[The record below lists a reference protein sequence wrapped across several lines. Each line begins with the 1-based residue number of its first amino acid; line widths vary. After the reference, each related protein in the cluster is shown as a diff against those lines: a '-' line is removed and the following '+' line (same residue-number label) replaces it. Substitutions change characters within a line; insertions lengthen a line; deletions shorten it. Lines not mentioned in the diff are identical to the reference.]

1 MVIRVR
7 EFMTINNLKA
17 VIEGVLQQR
26 VDWKSI
32 MMNGKE
38 VTGHVKLS
46 ELGIIDGYIMEL
58 N

>member
-1 MVIRVR
+1 
-7 EFMTINNLKA
+7 MTINNLKA
-17 VIEGVLQQR
+17 VIEGVLKQR

-38 VTGHVKLS
+38 VTGHGKLS